1 MRQAASADRGANPT
15 LTLTLTLTLPLPLT
29 LTLTLTLTRLRQQ
42 TEELMQEPDFV
53 EQITKAFAGIGEPP
67 KKD

>member
-1 MRQAASADRGANPT
+1 M
-15 LTLTLTLTLPLPLT
+15 PLYTATPATNYRCLRCS
-29 LTLTLTLTRLRQQ
+29 RLRQQ

-67 KKD
+67 KGGADSK

>member
-1 MRQAASADRGANPT
+1 MPRRSGAC
-15 LTLTLTLTLPLPLT
+15 LPRPMPLT
-29 LTLTLTLTRLRQQ
+29 ATNYRCLRCSRLRQQ

-67 KKD
+67 KGADSK